1 MTEMGWINIKEDM
14 ISIDNDTV
22 MADIRSLPI
31 MVADSPT
38 SMDFKKCIAKN
49 EKKMMKYVY
58 K

>member
-1 MTEMGWINIKEDM
+1 MTEMGWRNVEDDM
-14 ISIDNDTV
+14 MSLDNDTV

-31 MVADSPT
+31 MVADSLT